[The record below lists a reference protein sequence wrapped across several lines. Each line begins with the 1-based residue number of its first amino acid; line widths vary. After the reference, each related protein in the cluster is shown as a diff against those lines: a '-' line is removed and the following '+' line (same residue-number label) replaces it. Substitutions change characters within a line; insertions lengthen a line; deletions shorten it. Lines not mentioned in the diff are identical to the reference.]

1 MLLGCGVLFIW
12 FAVCQEAFCPFVT
25 QIFYATSCR
34 AEAENSRLR
43 REVKGLEA
51 LAVRLL
57 AQDKQ
62 RQHA

>member
-12 FAVCQEAFCPFVT
+12 CAVCEEAFCPFVT
-25 QIFYATSCR
+25 TFCYATSCR
-34 AEAENSRLR
+34 AEAENNRLR
-43 REVKGLEA
+43 QELQGLEA